1 MAGPLRWSMMDQT
14 VHGISTECQPSHLEA
29 TLISLVC
36 VVVAESEIERGR
48 TWLSVGKTT
57 AVSQDR
63 IIDLKSDR
71 IFREFLPVLMV
82 VFTPITVSYDY
93 SWGPTVSIFFLLGRV
108 DLLPWRTYLPIQVVL
123 AYPFVLLLV
132 SMPALLVS
140 VVSSWELHRLSQ
152 RKTTASGVLRAIV
165 AATLAWA
172 IYLFIYFLGTLS
184 VGHPLIGPFPVPFT
198 PLVAVLSREHIMR
211 LTEEIDKA
219 ENPSKA
225 RLD

>member
-1 MAGPLRWSMMDQT
+1 M
-14 VHGISTECQPSHLEA
+14 
-29 TLISLVC
+29 
-36 VVVAESEIERGR
+36 
-48 TWLSVGKTT
+48 SVGKTN
-57 AVSQDR
+57 AVSQDQ

-71 IFREFLPVLMV
+71 VFREFLPVLIV

-93 SWGPTVSIFFLLGRV
+93 VWGPAVSIFFLLGRV

-140 VVSSWELHRLSQ
+140 IVSSWELHRLSQ
-152 RKTTASGVLRAIV
+152 RKTTTRGALRVIIAV
-165 AATLAWA
+165 TLVWA
-172 IYLFIYFLGTLS
+172 VYLSIYFFGTLS
-184 VGHPLIGPFPVPFT
+184 VGHPLIGPFPVPFA
-198 PLVAVLSREHIMR
+198 PLVAVLSREHIMK